1 MVLRYAVTKSSFMG
15 RVDLRNEVEPQVPA
29 AKYSDPRGVRLFA
42 MVHVYSFQM
51 RHATFYQ
58 QTFTP
63 VLRTANLFR
72 GRQLSQDEL
81 RHIV

>member
-1 MVLRYAVTKSSFMG
+1 M
-15 RVDLRNEVEPQVPA
+15 EPQLPT
-29 AKYSDPRGVRLFA
+29 AKYIDPRGGRLFA
-42 MVHVYSFQM
+42 MVHVYSFQLP
-51 RHATFYQ
+51 HATFYQ

-63 VLRTANLFR
+63 ILRRANLFR